1 MHILIT
7 GAAGMIGRKL
17 TERLVKDGALNGKP
31 IDKLTLTDVVT
42 PQKPSGFAGKVEA
55 STDDLPAPDVAEKLI
70 AARPDVIFHLAG
82 VVSGEAELDF
92 SKGYRVNLD
101 GTRAL
106 LEAIRATGDGYRPR
120 LVYTSS
126 IAVFGAPF
134 PASIPDDFHL
144 TPLTSYGTQKA
155 IGELLLADYTRKGF
169 L

>member
-1 MHILIT
+1 VHVLIT

-17 TERLVKDGALNGKP
+17 AERLARDGGLNGQR
-31 IDKLTLTDVVT
+31 IDKVTLLDVV
-42 PQKPSGFAGKVEA
+42 PLVQVLNFAAQTEVVAADLSEPGKAAKAVE
-55 STDDLPAPDVAEKLI
+55 
-70 AARPDVIFHLAG
+70 ARPDTIFHLAG

-92 SKGYRVNLD
+92 DKGYRVNLD

-134 PASIPDDFHL
+134 PASIGDDFHL
-144 TPLTSYGTQKA
+144 TPLTS
-155 IGELLLADYTRKGF
+155 
-169 L
+169 

>member
-1 MHILIT
+1 MHVLVT

-17 TERLVKDGALNGKP
+17 VKELAFGGLNGQR
-31 IDKLTLTDVVT
+31 IDRLTLLDVV
-42 PQKPSGFAGKVEA
+42 PPLDAPAFAGQMRMMA
-55 STDDLPAPDVAEKLI
+55 ADLSEPGL
-70 AARPDVIFHLAG
+70 AARAVEDRPDAIFHLAG

-92 SKGYRVNLD
+92 NKGYRVNLD

-134 PASIPDDFHL
+134 PPSIP
-144 TPLTSYGTQKA
+144 
-155 IGELLLADYTRKGF
+155 E
-169 L
+169 